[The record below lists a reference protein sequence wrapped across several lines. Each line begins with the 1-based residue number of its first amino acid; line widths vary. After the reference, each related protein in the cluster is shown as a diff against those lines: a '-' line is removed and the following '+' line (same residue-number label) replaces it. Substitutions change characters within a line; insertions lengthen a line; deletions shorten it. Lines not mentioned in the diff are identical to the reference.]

1 MGFSTS
7 QWISVVAIVVSI
19 VFYFAANSGL
29 KQNAFLYVFGIALT
43 VLIVGTFILII
54 RSFVHE
60 RKGIRILTSL
70 LKLAKE
76 KRCLDGSLIL

>member
-7 QWISVVAIVVSI
+7 QWAAVIAIIVSI

-43 VLIVGTFILII
+43 VLIVG
-54 RSFVHE
+54 
-60 RKGIRILTSL
+60 K
-70 LKLAKE
+70 
-76 KRCLDGSLIL
+76 

>member
-7 QWISVVAIVVSI
+7 QWAAVIAIIVSI

-43 VLIVGTFILII
+43 VLIVGKFIFYNSDLL
-54 RSFVHE
+54 FMNE
-60 RKGIRILTSL
+60 RGF
-70 LKLAKE
+70 
-76 KRCLDGSLIL
+76 